1 MSRCIVGR
9 LGQALV
15 VIKKDQA
22 LAMPVLKVHLSQIN
36 GLNETGTELMM
47 RPPRIGSVNRGNI
60 VKVPGWAVAIGAV
73 VAGALG
79 VALFL
84 VSASLILILAPFVIG
99 AVFYFRWRVRRAL
112 RKMAEQNRNFDA
124 RANADIIDGDYR
136 IVEEPH
142 DRFRR

>member
-1 MSRCIVGR
+1 
-9 LGQALV
+9 
-15 VIKKDQA
+15 
-22 LAMPVLKVHLSQIN
+22 
-36 GLNETGTELMM
+36 MM

-73 VAGALG
+73 VAGTLG

-84 VSASLILILAPFVIG
+84 FSASLILILAPFVIG

-124 RANADIIDGDYR
+124 RASADIIDGDYR
-136 IVEEPH
+136 IVEERH